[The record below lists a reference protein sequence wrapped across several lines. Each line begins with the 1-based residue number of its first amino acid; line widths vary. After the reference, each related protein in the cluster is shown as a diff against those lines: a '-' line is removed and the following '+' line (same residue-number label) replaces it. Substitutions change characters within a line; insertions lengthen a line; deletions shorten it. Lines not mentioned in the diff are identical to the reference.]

1 MLCAHLFH
9 TLTPYAL
16 DRPAQHAVEWLM
28 GVLADVFGHQVP
40 DPVAT
45 AVTSWGA
52 DPFTGGAYSH
62 YPPGADPAMMDLL
75 GEPVHGRLL
84 LAGEHTQSA
93 RYGYADGAYVSGL
106 RAATL
111 LTTPTLGL

>member
-1 MLCAHLFH
+1 
-9 TLTPYAL
+9 
-16 DRPAQHAVEWLM
+16 
-28 GVLADVFGHQVP
+28 
-40 DPVAT
+40 
-45 AVTSWGA
+45 
-52 DPFTGGAYSH
+52 
-62 YPPGADPAMMDLL
+62 MMDLL

-106 RAATL
+106 RAAQL